1 MRSILF
7 QQPGVTEAEIN
18 WREGQGWVVYDPTQ
32 VTAEELAQ
40 AVSPYFPTQVIADQ
54 PAEQ

>member
-32 VTAEELAQ
+32 VTPEELAQ
-40 AVSPYFPTQVIADQ
+40 AVSPYFPTQVIDDQ
-54 PAEQ
+54 QAEQ